1 MGLTDVAQPARL
13 QELGRVFANVED
25 DTGAAQ
31 FGVALGDRE
40 AAFSVRAPRPGLRLS
55 GLAARD
61 LDRVGDHEGRIE
73 ADAALADER
82 PVLARVATEVFQRS
96 EERRVGRECVW
107 TGRVRWGQDHE
118 NKKNTT

>member
-73 ADAALADER
+73 ADAELADER
-82 PVLARVATEVFQRS
+82 HVLARVATELFQ
-96 EERRVGRECVW
+96 ERPGSR
-107 TGRVRWGQDHE
+107 TGEDRKSTRLNSSH
-118 NKKNTT
+118 